1 MKGDEKMGR
10 TSKKATE
17 SIQLEPLP
25 ATHSQEEREIRC
37 VGLAMDVAEQQLRN
51 GTASSQVICHFL
63 KLGTIKEQEE
73 VEKLR
78 RENDLLEAK
87 RKAYESAEDIK
98 ALYGEAIDAMKIYSG
113 SL

>member
-1 MKGDEKMGR
+1 MGR
-10 TSKKATE
+10 TSRKTTE
-17 SIQLEPLP
+17 MSQKSPLP
-25 ATHSQEEREIRC
+25 ASGSQEDREIRC
-37 VGLAMDVAEQQLRN
+37 IGLAMDLAEQQLLR
-51 GTASSQVICHFL
+51 GEASSQVICHFL

-78 RENDLLEAK
+78 RENELLEAK

-98 ALYGEAIDAMKIYSG
+98 ALYGEAIDAMRLYSG

>member
-87 RKAYESAEDIK
+87 RKAYETAEDIK
-98 ALYGEAIDAMKIYSG
+98 ALYGEAIDALKIYSG
-113 SL
+113 SS

>member
-1 MKGDEKMGR
+1 MKGDKKMGR

-17 SIQLEPLP
+17 SIQRSPLP
-25 ATHSQEEREIRC
+25 AASSQEDREIRC
-37 VGLAMDVAEQQLRN
+37 VNLAMDVAEQQLLN

>member
-1 MKGDEKMGR
+1 MGR
-10 TSKKATE
+10 TSKKTTDPIKR
-17 SIQLEPLP
+17 SPLP
-25 ATHSQEEREIRC
+25 AACSQEEREVRC
-37 VGLAMDVAEQQLRN
+37 VGLAMDVAEQQLLN

-78 RENDLLEAK
+78 RENELLEAK
-87 RKAYESAEDIK
+87 RKAYESAEDVK
-98 ALYGEAIDAMKIYSG
+98 ALYGEAIDALKLYSG

>member
-1 MKGDEKMGR
+1 MGR
-10 TSKKATE
+10 TSKKTTD
-17 SIQLEPLP
+17 QLPRTVLP
-25 ATHSQEEREIRC
+25 AAASQEEREVRC
-37 VGLAMDVAEQQLRN
+37 IGLAMDVAEQQLLS

-98 ALYGEAIDAMKIYSG
+98 ALYGEAIDAFKIYSG